1 MHEITLPS
9 GAIVSV
15 SAANKKQI
23 ANAEI
28 LFGKNAKLIVKKI
41 DELVKIK
48 ELDTSKLSAVLDL
61 LNDADATTAFAK
73 KAAGKSLVTAMKNL
87 YKAKTLVAVI
97 NGIRAIKMKP
107 VAIQQNAPA
116 KTTRPVRSNT
126 VDANGKIERNKW
138 YVIDHTRH
146 ANDIII
152 KGPFKTEDEAEA
164 NVETGKN
171 KRVIIQEAMTGQN
184 CLDEGLTWTQ
194 NPDQKQTGGTP
205 GAKTP
210 RSPHKDMQ
218 YTEMYKMIA
227 VEDND
232 EPERGNF
239 YGSKLFNK
247 LGLKIKSK
255 DIDIGRSSFG
265 GDENALII
273 IDYKAGLSYAFGR
286 STDFVDYLAPFKGKG
301 TYTIITWRSPRGEL
315 LTELPKSSVKQVG
328 TYKTHAEFY
337 AALMKVFKKFA
348 K

>member
-9 GAIVSV
+9 GTVVSV

-48 ELDTSKLSAVLDL
+48 ELDTAKLSAVLDL
-61 LNDADATTAFAK
+61 LNDADATAAFAK

-171 KRVIIQEAMTGQN
+171 KRVIIQEAITGQD

-205 GAKTP
+205 GSKPKAKTKLRTFDP
-210 RSPHKDMQ
+210 AYSVLSTKTARQ
-218 YTEMYKMIA
+218 YAPEFIRA
-227 VEDND
+227 VEPIPGAAKLLHAAGNKFSFTYKDL
-232 EPERGNF
+232 EVAVVMKQRGWLMTF
-239 YGSKLFNK
+239 IADH
-247 LGLKIKSK
+247 LKKVQNVQIH
-255 DIDIGRSSFG
+255 
-265 GDENALII
+265 L
-273 IDYKAGLSYAFGR
+273 
-286 STDFVDYLAPFKGKG
+286 
-301 TYTIITWRSPRGEL
+301 GEL
-315 LTELPKSSVKQVG
+315 DSITNVIDLFATKDPSAAQVN
-328 TYKTHAEFY
+328 
-337 AALMKVFKKFA
+337 AAIKKGLR
-348 K
+348 KL

>member
-9 GAIVSV
+9 GTIVSV

-48 ELDTSKLSAVLDL
+48 ELDTAKLSAVLDL

-87 YKAKTLVAVI
+87 YKAKTLVATI
-97 NGIRAIKMKP
+97 NGLRAIKIKP

-205 GAKTP
+205 GSKAKKAAPFQPYYSTLSKQ
-210 RSPHKDMQ
+210 RAKDYAQDFISAVEPEGGVGVLGKTGRNTFKFQ
-218 YTEMYKMIA
+218 YGKLDIA
-227 VEDND
+227 VSMLQKGWALVFTG
-232 EPERGNF
+232 PH
-239 YGSKLFNK
+239 
-247 LGLKIKSK
+247 LK
-255 DIDIGRSSFG
+255 
-265 GDENALII
+265 
-273 IDYKAGLSYAFGR
+273 
-286 STDFVDYLAPFKGKG
+286 APR
-301 TYTIITWRSPRGEL
+301 TVQIHLGEL
-315 LTELPKSSVKQVG
+315 ESIKNVIKLMMKKDPTP
-328 TYKTHAEFY
+328 AEAN
-337 AALMKVFKKFA
+337 AAIKKGLR
-348 K
+348 KL

>member
-9 GAIVSV
+9 GAVVSV

-48 ELDTSKLSAVLDL
+48 ELDTAKLSAVLDL

-87 YKAKTLVAVI
+87 YKAKTLVATI
-97 NGIRAIKMKP
+97 NGLRAIKMKP

-171 KRVIIQEAMTGQN
+171 KRVIIQEAITGQD

-205 GAKTP
+205 GSKPKAKTKLRTFDP
-210 RSPHKDMQ
+210 AYSVLRNKTARQ
-218 YTEMYKMIA
+218 YAPEFIRA
-227 VEDND
+227 VE
-232 EPERGNF
+232 PIPGAAKLLRATGNQF
-239 YGSKLFNK
+239 SFSYKDLEVSVVMKQKGWVLTFIADH
-247 LGLKIKSK
+247 LKKVQNVQIH
-255 DIDIGRSSFG
+255 
-265 GDENALII
+265 L
-273 IDYKAGLSYAFGR
+273 
-286 STDFVDYLAPFKGKG
+286 
-301 TYTIITWRSPRGEL
+301 GEL
-315 LTELPKSSVKQVG
+315 DSITNVIDLFATKDPSAAQVN
-328 TYKTHAEFY
+328 
-337 AALMKVFKKFA
+337 AAIKKGLR
-348 K
+348 KL